1 MSVEN
6 TIDAVRLA
14 MNLQDLRAR
23 VASMNVANAGKPDA
37 AALRVDFAKVE
48 AALREVSR
56 AGNEAEAVRWLA
68 TATDALRETEPQQ
81 GIDPIRLDSE
91 IGDISTAGIQYQA
104 LTEALNRQ
112 FGLMRIA
119 IAGRI

>member
-1 MSVEN
+1 MNTEN

-14 MNLQDLRAR
+14 LNLHELRAR
-23 VASMNVANAGKPDA
+23 TASVNVANANTPGA
-37 AALRVDFAKVE
+37 TETRMDFAKVE
-48 AALREVSR
+48 AALREVVA
-56 AGNEAEAVRWLA
+56 AGDEVDAARWLA
-68 TATDALRETEPQQ
+68 AASAELEATTAQNSAA
-81 GIDPIRLDSE
+81 PIQLDE
-91 IGDISTAGIQYQA
+91 QIAVLAAAGVDYHA

>member
-1 MSVEN
+1 MNTEN

-14 MNLQDLRAR
+14 LNMQDIRAR
-23 VASMNVANAGKPDA
+23 VAGMNVANANKPNA
-37 AALRVDFAKVE
+37 TSLRVDFAEVE
-48 AALREVSR
+48 AALREVARS
-56 AGNEAEAVRWLA
+56 GNEVEISRLLA
-68 TATDALRETEPQQ
+68 AAGQELAGIEPATEGAA
-81 GIDPIRLDSE
+81 IRLDGE
-91 IGDISTAGIQYQA
+91 IGEIAAAGVEYQA

>member
-1 MSVEN
+1 MNTEN

-14 MNLQDLRAR
+14 LNMQDIRAR
-23 VASMNVANAGKPDA
+23 VAGMNVANANKPDA
-37 AALRVDFAKVE
+37 TALRVDFAKVE
-48 AALREVSR
+48 AALREVARS
-56 AGNEAEAVRWLA
+56 GNEVEISRLLVAAGQELA
-68 TATDALRETEPQQ
+68 GIEPATEGAA
-81 GIDPIRLDSE
+81 IRLDGE
-91 IGDISTAGIQYQA
+91 IGDIAAAGVEYQA

>member
-37 AALRVDFAKVE
+37 TALRVDFAKVE

-68 TATDALRETEPQQ
+68 TATDALRATEPEQ